1 MFRIA
6 RQIHTTI
13 LSARRILLIP
23 HKNPD
28 GDAIGSCTA
37 FMEWLTVMGKPF
49 TAFCA
54 TDMTSKLTFL
64 AHTAEIVQTEAVWQ
78 DPALDLIIVFDSGDL
93 RYAGVADRILALNRP
108 INVVAFDHHAT
119 NERYGALNFVDAKAS
134 STCELLYRFFT
145 MNHSEINAAMATS
158 LMTGLLTDTDNFTNG
173 ATTAAAL
180 TIGHHLLM
188 KGANVKLITGSVFKD
203 KTVNTLKLWGIVLS
217 RLEKHP
223 IHDLAYTYLT
233 QADLLA
239 HDVEASVSEGISNF
253 MNVLGESRM
262 SLMLTELPDANL
274 KGSFRTTRDDTDV
287 SAIAKAL
294 GGGGHKKAAGF
305 TVPGPL
311 TAAFENIF
319 QTIML
324 LEMSNSPNF

>member
-1 MFRIA
+1 MYRIA
-6 RQIHTTI
+6 RQIHSEI
-13 LSARRILLIP
+13 MRSNRMLLIP

-37 FMEWLTVMGKPF
+37 FMEWLKTEKKSYS
-49 TAFCA
+49 AFCA
-54 TDMTSKLTFL
+54 TPMTTKLTFL
-64 AHTAEIVQTEAVWQ
+64 SHTEEISQNENVWQ
-78 DPALDLIIVFDSGDL
+78 DPQLDLIIVFDSGDL
-93 RYAGVADRILALNRP
+93 RYAGVADRIKALNRS
-108 INVVAFDHHAT
+108 IKIIAFDHHAT
-119 NERYGALNFVDAKAS
+119 NENYGVLNFVDPKAS
-134 STCELLYRFFT
+134 STCELMYRFFT
-145 MNHSEINAAMATS
+145 ATHTNINSTMATS
-158 LMTGLLTDTDNFTNG
+158 LMTGLMTDTDNFTNG
-173 ATTAAAL
+173 ATSASAL
-180 TIGHHLLM
+180 TIGHNLLM

-203 KTVNTLKLWGIVLS
+203 KTVDTLKLWGLVLS

-223 IHDLAYTYLT
+223 VHDLAYTYLT

-239 HDVEASVSEGISNF
+239 HDVEASVAEGISNF

-262 SLMLTELPDANL
+262 VMVLTEQADGMI

-311 TAAFENIF
+311 ASAFENIF
-319 QTIML
+319 QVMQTVEIT
-324 LEMSNSPNF
+324 N